1 MQAEPAGRPTAG
13 GVLAAAVGLVLLVY
27 FVRRAGAGA
36 VADGIARLGWAFLA
50 VVALGGARF
59 LVRAAAWMRCMDG
72 SHHLRLRD
80 TFRAVIAGD
89 AVGNLTPLSL
99 IAGEPAKALML
110 RHREPVGR
118 TLPAL
123 VVENLFY
130 TLSAAIV
137 VTGGLVVLPLMLQP
151 PGPRWLAGAVLL
163 TTLAAL
169 VAAAHW
175 VVRGRIRTA
184 SRALDWLRRRG
195 VAPAWT
201 ARAAVR
207 LRGVEDDLHA
217 AYPHEWSRLL
227 PVAALELTF
236 HVLAIT
242 EIFLV
247 LSLISGRAPTLL
259 EAFLFESTN
268 RVIGAAFKFVP
279 LRIGVDEAGTGLLAG
294 LLAFGTATG
303 VTLALIRKGRML
315 VWTTLGVAALVGRG
329 LSLGNVLAWRGM
341 RGAGAAVVVMA
352 RSPLGG
358 RPPKTRLADAVGREA
373 DRRRLYAA
381 FLRDTIDGCRS
392 VAGAA
397 LRVAYTPDGGAAGL
411 DALGVRGDELL
422 SQRGADLGARE
433 RAVFA
438 DLFAAGF
445 QKVVMVGSDLPTLPA
460 GHICQALEQVSPGTT
475 VLGPSDDGGYY
486 LIALAATETG
496 TPIPDLFSGIRWSTA
511 SALDDT
517 RAAAGKAGLRVVLV
531 PALARR
537 GRRRGARP
545 VAGRARSRAGP
556 RTCAADRARAGRTLP
571 FTPWGCAP
579 NPRQALAGTAS
590 SSRGCAPNPRQA
602 LAGTASSPR
611 GCAPNP
617 RQALAGTPLPRAAL
631 AG

>member
-1 MQAEPAGRPTAG
+1 MQARPAGRPTAG
-13 GVLAAAVGLVLLVY
+13 GVLAAVVGLGLLVY

-36 VADGIARLGWAFLA
+36 VADGIVRLGWAFLA

-72 SHHLRLRD
+72 RHRLRLRD
-80 TFRAVIAGD
+80 TFQAVIAGD

-99 IAGEPAKALML
+99 LAGEPAKALML
-110 RHREPVGR
+110 RHLEPVGR

-130 TLSAAIV
+130 TLTVAIV
-137 VTGGLVVLPLMLQP
+137 ITSGLAVLPLVLQA

-169 VAAAHW
+169 VVAAHW
-175 VVRGRIRTA
+175 VVRSRVRTA
-184 SRALDWLRRRG
+184 SRALDWLARRG
-195 VAPAWT
+195 IAPAWT
-201 ARAAVR
+201 TRTAARV
-207 LRGVEDDLHA
+207 RGVEDDLHA

-227 PVAALELTF
+227 PVAALELAF

-247 LSLISGRAPTLL
+247 LSLISGRPPTLL

-268 RVIGAAFKFVP
+268 RVVGAAFKFVP

-315 VWTTLGVAALVGRG
+315 VWTTLGIAALMGRG
-329 LSLGNVLAWRGM
+329 LSFRHVLTGRATAGE
-341 RGAGAAVVVMA
+341 GAAVVVMA

-358 RPPKTRLADAVGREA
+358 QAPKTRLADAVGREA

-381 FLRDTIDGCRS
+381 FLQDTIDGCRS

-411 DALGVRGDELL
+411 DTLGVRGDELL

-433 RAVFA
+433 RAAFA

-445 QKVVMVGSDLPTLPA
+445 RKVVMIGSDLPTLPA
-460 GHICQALEQVSPGTT
+460 EHIRQALEQVAPGTAA
-475 VLGPSDDGGYY
+475 LGPADDGGYY
-486 LIALAATETG
+486 LIALAAPEPG
-496 TPIPDLFSGIRWSTA
+496 SPVPDLFSGIRWSTA
-511 SALDDT
+511 SALEDT
-517 RAAAGKAGLRVVLV
+517 RAAAGRAGLRVVLV
-531 PALARR
+531 AGWRDIDDAAGLARLR
-537 GRRRGARP
+537 AE
-545 VAGRARSRAGP
+545 VAAETGRARAPETARVLDELFDLPLG
-556 RTCAADRARAGRTLP
+556 AAP
-571 FTPWGCAP
+571 QTPGK
-579 NPRQALAGTAS
+579 R
-590 SSRGCAPNPRQA
+590 
-602 LAGTASSPR
+602 
-611 GCAPNP
+611 
-617 RQALAGTPLPRAAL
+617 
-631 AG
+631 

>member
-1 MQAEPAGRPTAG
+1 MQARPAGRPTAG
-13 GVLAAAVGLVLLVY
+13 GVLAAVAGLGLLVF

-36 VADGIARLGWAFLA
+36 VADGIVRLGWAFLA

-59 LVRAAAWMRCMDG
+59 LVRACAWMRCMDG
-72 SHHLRLRD
+72 SHRLRLRD
-80 TFRAVIAGD
+80 TFQAVIAGD

-137 VTGGLVVLPLMLQP
+137 ITSGLAVLPLMLQAS
-151 PGPRWLAGAVLL
+151 GPRWLAGAVLL

-169 VAAAHW
+169 VVAAHW
-175 VVRGRIRTA
+175 VVRSRVRTA

-195 VAPAWT
+195 VAPART
-201 ARAAVR
+201 ARAAARVR
-207 LRGVEDDLHA
+207 SVEDGLHA
-217 AYPHEWSRLL
+217 AYPREWSRLL
-227 PVAALELTF
+227 PVAALELAF

-247 LSLISGRAPTLL
+247 LSLITGQPPTLL

-268 RVIGAAFKFVP
+268 RVVGAAFKFVP
-279 LRIGVDEAGTGLLAG
+279 LRIGVDEAGSGLLAG

-315 VWTTLGVAALVGRG
+315 VWTTLGIAALIGRG
-329 LSLGNVLAWRGM
+329 LSFRHVLTGRATAGE
-341 RGAGAAVVVMA
+341 GAAVVVMA

-358 RPPKTRLADAVGREA
+358 QAPKTRLADAVGREA

-397 LRVAYTPDGGAAGL
+397 LRVAYTPDGGGGGL
-411 DALGVRGDELL
+411 DTLGVRGDELL

-433 RAVFA
+433 RAAFA

-445 QKVVMVGSDLPTLPA
+445 RKVAMVGSDLPTLPA
-460 GHICQALEQVSPGTT
+460 EHIRQALEQVAPGTA

-486 LIALAATETG
+486 LIALAA
-496 TPIPDLFSGIRWSTA
+496 PDPG
-511 SALDDT
+511 
-517 RAAAGKAGLRVVLV
+517 AACPGSVQRHPLEHGVGAGGY
-531 PALARR
+531 
-537 GRRRGARP
+537 
-545 VAGRARSRAGP
+545 
-556 RTCAADRARAGRTLP
+556 
-571 FTPWGCAP
+571 
-579 NPRQALAGTAS
+579 
-590 SSRGCAPNPRQA
+590 
-602 LAGTASSPR
+602 PR
-611 GCAPNP
+611 GS
-617 RQALAGTPLPRAAL
+617 R
-631 AG
+631 

>member
-13 GVLAAAVGLVLLVY
+13 GVLAAAAGLVLLVY

-36 VADGIARLGWAFLA
+36 VADGIARLGWVFLA

-72 SHHLRLRD
+72 SHRLRLRD
-80 TFRAVIAGD
+80 TFQAVIAGD
-89 AVGNLTPLSL
+89 AVGNLTPLNL

-137 VTGGLVVLPLMLQP
+137 VTGGLIALPLMLQP
-151 PGPRWLAGAVLL
+151 PGPSWLAGTVLL

-175 VVRGRIRTA
+175 IVRGRIRTA

-195 VAPAWT
+195 VAAAWT
-201 ARAAVR
+201 ARAAER
-207 LRGVEDDLHA
+207 LRGMEDDLHA
-217 AYPHEWSRLL
+217 AYPREWSRLL
-227 PVAALELTF
+227 PVAALEVAF

-247 LSLISGRAPTLL
+247 LSLISGRPPTLL

-268 RVIGAAFKFVP
+268 RVVGAAFKFVP

-329 LSLGNVLAWRGM
+329 LSLGNVLAWRGL
-341 RGAGAAVVVMA
+341 RRPGAAVVVMA

-358 RPPKTRLADAVGREA
+358 QPPKTRLADAVEHEG

-381 FLRDTIDGCRS
+381 FLGDTIDGCRT

-411 DALGVRGDELL
+411 DTLGVRAGELL

-460 GHICQALEQVSPGTT
+460 GHIGQALEQVAPGTA

-486 LIALAATETG
+486 LIALAAPETG
-496 TPIPDLFSGIRWSTA
+496 GAIPDLFTGIRWSTPA
-511 SALDDT
+511 ALDDT
-517 RAAAGKAGLRVVLV
+517 RAAARKAGLRVVLV
-531 PALARR
+531 PGWRDVDDAAGLARLR
-537 GRRRGARP
+537 AELAAEP
-545 VAGRARSRAGP
+545 GRARAP
-556 RTCAADRARAGRTLP
+556 RTARVLDELFRLPLGAAP
-571 FTPWGCAP
+571 QTPG
-579 NPRQALAGTAS
+579 
-590 SSRGCAPNPRQA
+590 
-602 LAGTASSPR
+602 
-611 GCAPNP
+611 
-617 RQALAGTPLPRAAL
+617 
-631 AG
+631 